1 MSVWFSQSRCCGKRS
16 GEGLGLAM
24 SKRERGK
31 LLPLILEGSSG
42 EREARTGRDLRPQP
56 QQQDVSTDNSTWTRR
71 SPALHRA
78 GVGQDCTVMENV
90 QKAQPPLEASILP
103 EPSHFPIPLTPLFFF
118 FRARSG
124 RDVSALSCFALS
136 SVQLLLGQGQV
147 ASSDVVTGAAHS

>member
-31 LLPLILEGSSG
+31 LFPLILEGSSG
-42 EREARTGRDLRPQP
+42 EREARTGQDLRPQP
-56 QQQDVSTDNSTWTRR
+56 QQQDVGTNDSTRTRR

-78 GVGQDCTVMENV
+78 GAGLYWNGKCAEGTAALGGFHSSRTVPLSH
-90 QKAQPPLEASILP
+90 PPHP
-103 EPSHFPIPLTPLFFF
+103 PF
-118 FRARSG
+118 FRAKSG
-124 RDVSALSCFALS
+124 RAVSALSCFALS
-136 SVQLLLGQGQV
+136 SVQLVLGQGQV